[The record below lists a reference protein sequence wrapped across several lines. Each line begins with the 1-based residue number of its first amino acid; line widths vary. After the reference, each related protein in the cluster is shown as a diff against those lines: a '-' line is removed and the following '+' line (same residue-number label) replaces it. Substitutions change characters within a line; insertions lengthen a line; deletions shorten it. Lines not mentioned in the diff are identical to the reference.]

1 MNNNRAL
8 SVTEQAMEILNRQQ
22 GSFNI
27 VTISRIKG
35 DIKEEIL
42 RQALDAVQSIH
53 PLLNSR
59 IIGSLEHLEFTN
71 QGTEKIT
78 LRVVSQGIN
87 DNWEDVV
94 REELNKA
101 IDSSQ
106 VLLRCVLIYKQSE
119 INISYLITTVHHG
132 ISDGLSCISLQ
143 SEILKCY
150 QIIASGDSIDIDC
163 ESAIPPLEELLPKW
177 MKGKNGIDKG
187 KWFLLKTQ
195 LQMLL
200 HKPEQLES
208 EETVPLES
216 RSCGMTH
223 RFLQKELTQKLIEL
237 CRQENTTVQGAL
249 CAAMLLT
256 VANKIRGEKPRS
268 IKVSCRTYVDLRR
281 RISPPIQQKNLGFL
295 ASFLTSLHK
304 IKPQMSFWD
313 LSRKVTKNIELGLK
327 RKDIFKPLT
336 LFRKIVEY
344 HINNPDESYIT
355 IAVTN
360 IGRVNNISELYGD
373 LEIEEISFIASNAII
388 GKVFTVATA
397 TFQEKM
403 LLNFTASKPSL
414 SQETIEMLATGVINC
429 LIEVCQEKV
438 IRAVK

>member
-8 SVTEQAMEILNRQQ
+8 SVTEQAMELSNRQN
-22 GSFNI
+22 GSLNI

-35 DIKEEIL
+35 EIRKEIL
-42 RQALDAVQSIH
+42 RQALDAIQSIH

-59 IIGSLEHLEFTN
+59 IVGTLEHLEFTN
-71 QGTEKIT
+71 QGTGKIP
-78 LRVVSQGIN
+78 LCVVSQGIN
-87 DNWEDVV
+87 DNWQDVV
-94 REELNKA
+94 TEELNKT

-119 INISYLITTVHHG
+119 INTSYLITTVHHA

-163 ESAIPPLEELLPKW
+163 GSAIPPLEELLPEW
-177 MKGKNGIDKG
+177 MKGKKGIDKG
-187 KWFLLKTQ
+187 KWFLLKMQ

-200 HKPEQLES
+200 HKPEKLES
-208 EETVPLES
+208 EDTVAIDS
-216 RSCGMTH
+216 RSCGMSH
-223 RFLQKELTQKLIEL
+223 RFLEKELTQKLIEL
-237 CRQENTTVQGAL
+237 CRQEKTTMQGAL

-256 VANKIRGEKPRS
+256 VANKISREKPRS

-281 RISPPIQQKNLGFL
+281 RLEPPIKHNNMGFL
-295 ASFLTSLHK
+295 ASFLTSFHQ

-313 LSRKVTKNIELGLK
+313 LSRDITNNIELGLK
-327 RKDIFKPLT
+327 RKDFFKPLM
-336 LFRKIVEY
+336 LFRKILEY
-344 HINNPDESYIT
+344 CIDNPDELLLT
-355 IAVTN
+355 ISVTN
-360 IGRVNNISELYGD
+360 IGRVNISEVYGD
-373 LEIEEISFIASNAII
+373 LEIEEISFLLSNAIF
-388 GKVFTVATA
+388 GKMFAVATA

-403 LLNFTASKPSL
+403 LLNFIASKPSL

-438 IRAVK
+438 IMAVK

>member
-8 SVTEQAMEILNRQQ
+8 SVPEQAMELMNRQN
-22 GSFNI
+22 GSLNI

-35 DIKEEIL
+35 EIRKEIL
-42 RQALDAVQSIH
+42 RQALDAIQSIH

-59 IIGSLEHLEFTN
+59 IVGTLDRLEFTN
-71 QGTEKIT
+71 QGTAKIP
-78 LRVVSQGIN
+78 LCVVSQGIN

-94 REELNKA
+94 REELNKT

-106 VLLRCVLIYKQSE
+106 VLLRCVLIDKQSE
-119 INISYLITTVHHG
+119 INTSYLITTVHHA

-150 QIIASGDSIDIDC
+150 QIIASGNSIDIDC
-163 ESAIPPLEELLPKW
+163 RPALPPLEELLPKW
-177 MKGKNGIDKG
+177 MKGKKGIDNG
-187 KWFLLKTQ
+187 KWFLLRMK

-200 HKPEQLES
+200 HKPEKLES
-208 EETVPLES
+208 EETVPIES
-216 RSCGMTH
+216 RSCGMSH
-223 RFLQKELTQKLIEL
+223 RFLKKELTQKLIEL
-237 CRQENTTVQGAL
+237 CRQEKTTVQGAL

-256 VANKIRGEKPRS
+256 VANKISSNKLRS
-268 IKVSCRTYVDLRR
+268 IKLSCHSFVDLRR
-281 RISPPIQQKNLGFL
+281 RLEPPIQPENMGFL
-295 ASFLTSLHK
+295 VSFLTSFHQ
-304 IKPQMSFWD
+304 IKPRMSFWD
-313 LSRKVTKNIELGLK
+313 LSRDITNNIELGLK
-327 RKDIFKPLT
+327 RKDFFKPVMM
-336 LFRKIVEY
+336 FRKLMEY
-344 HINNPDESYIT
+344 YIDNPDEFQSAIG
-355 IAVTN
+355 VTN
-360 IGRVNNISELYGD
+360 VGRVNISEVYGD
-373 LEIEEISFIASNAII
+373 LKIEEISYAGANAIL
-388 GKVFTVATA
+388 GKNLTLATA

>member
-8 SVTEQAMEILNRQQ
+8 SVTEQAMELLNRQN
-22 GSFNI
+22 GSLNI

-35 DIKEEIL
+35 EIRKEIL
-42 RQALDAVQSIH
+42 RQALDAIQSIH

-59 IIGSLEHLEFTN
+59 IVGTLDHLEFTN
-71 QGTEKIT
+71 QGTGKIP
-78 LRVVSQGIN
+78 LCVVSQGIN

-94 REELNKA
+94 TEELNKT

-119 INISYLITTVHHG
+119 INTSYLITTVHHA

-177 MKGKNGIDKG
+177 MKGKKGIDKG
-187 KWFLLKTQ
+187 KWFLLKMK
-195 LQMLL
+195 LQMVL
-200 HKPEQLES
+200 HKPETLES
-208 EETVPLES
+208 EETVAIES
-216 RSCGMTH
+216 RSCGMSH
-223 RFLQKELTQKLIEL
+223 RFLEKELTQKLIEL
-237 CRQENTTVQGAL
+237 CRQEKTTVQGAL

-256 VANKIRGEKPRS
+256 VANKISRKKPRS
-268 IKVSCRTYVDLRR
+268 IKVSCRSYVDLRR
-281 RISPPIQQKNLGFL
+281 RLEPPIKHNNMGFL
-295 ASFLTSLHK
+295 ASFLTSFHQ

-313 LSRKVTKNIELGLK
+313 LSRDITNNIELGLK
-327 RKDIFKPLT
+327 RKDIFKPLM
-336 LFRKIVEY
+336 LFRKILEY
-344 HINNPDESYIT
+344 CIDNPDELLLT
-355 IAVTN
+355 ISVTN
-360 IGRVNNISELYGD
+360 IGRVNISEVYGD
-373 LEIEEISFIASNAII
+373 LEIEEISFLLSNAIF
-388 GKVFTVATA
+388 GKMFAVATA

-403 LLNFTASKPSL
+403 LLNFIASKPSL

-438 IRAVK
+438 IMAVK

>member
-8 SVTEQAMEILNRQQ
+8 SVTEQAMELLNRHN
-22 GSFNI
+22 GSLNI

-35 DIKEEIL
+35 EIKKEIL
-42 RQALDAVQSIH
+42 RQALDAAQSIH

-59 IIGSLEHLEFTN
+59 IVGTLDHLEFTN
-71 QGTEKIT
+71 HGTAKIP
-78 LRVVSQGIN
+78 LCVVSQGIN
-87 DNWEDVV
+87 DNWQDVV
-94 REELNKA
+94 REELNKT

-119 INISYLITTVHHG
+119 INTSYLITTVHHA

-150 QIIASGDSIDIDC
+150 QIIASGNSIDIDC
-163 ESAIPPLEELLPKW
+163 RPALPPLEELLPKW
-177 MKGKNGIDKG
+177 MKGKKGIDNG
-187 KWFLLKTQ
+187 KWFLLKMK

-200 HKPEQLES
+200 HKPEKLES
-208 EETVPLES
+208 EETVPIES
-216 RSCGMTH
+216 RSCGMSH
-223 RFLQKELTQKLIEL
+223 RFLEKELTQKLVEL
-237 CRQENTTVQGAL
+237 CRQEKTTVQGAL

-256 VANKIRGEKPRS
+256 VANKISREKPRS
-268 IKVSCRTYVDLRR
+268 IKVSCRSYVDLRR
-281 RISPPIQQKNLGFL
+281 RLEPPIKPENMGFL
-295 ASFLTSLHK
+295 ASSLTSLHQ

-313 LSRKVTKNIELGLK
+313 LSRNVTKKIESSLK
-327 RKDIFKPLT
+327 RKDIFKPLMMY
-336 LFRKIVEY
+336 RKLIEY
-344 HINNPDESYIT
+344 YIDNPDEFPVT
-355 IAVTN
+355 ISVTN
-360 IGRVNNISELYGD
+360 IGRANISEVYGD
-373 LEIEEISFIASNAII
+373 LEIEEISFVASNAIF
-388 GKVFTVATA
+388 GKMFTVATA

-403 LLNFTASKPSL
+403 ILNFIASKPSL

>member
-8 SVTEQAMEILNRQQ
+8 SVTEQAMELLNRQH

-27 VTISRIKG
+27 VTISRVKG

-59 IIGSLEHLEFTN
+59 IVGTLDHLEFTN
-71 QGTEKIT
+71 QETEKVP

-94 REELNKA
+94 REELNKT

-106 VLLRCVLIYKQSE
+106 VLLRCVLIYKESE

-150 QIIASGDSIDIDC
+150 QIIASGNSIDIDC
-163 ESAIPPLEELLPKW
+163 EPALPPLEELLPKW
-177 MKGKNGIDKG
+177 MQGKKGIDKG
-187 KWFLLKTQ
+187 KWFLLKTK

-200 HKPEQLES
+200 HQPEQLES

-223 RFLQKELTQKLIEL
+223 RFLQKDLTQKLIEL
-237 CRQENTTVQGAL
+237 CRQEKTTVQGAL

-256 VANKIRGEKPRS
+256 VANKIRGGKPRS
-268 IKVSCRTYVDLRR
+268 IKVLCRTYVDLRR

-313 LSRKVTKNIELGLK
+313 LSREVTKNIELGLK
-327 RKDIFKPLT
+327 TQDIFKPLT

-344 HINNPDESYIT
+344 HINNPDEAYVT

-360 IGRVNNISELYGD
+360 IGRVNNIPEVYGD
-373 LEIEEISFIASNAII
+373 LEIEEISFIPSNAII

-429 LIEVCQEKV
+429 LTEVCQEKV
-438 IRAVK
+438 IMAVK